1 MCAVALVVTATT
13 ACGGDLAVD
22 ELDAVLIER
31 AEPGPSGGSATD
43 LVPDDPDPADG
54 TAEDGDEGEGADGL
68 GDGSDV
74 AATDTADDDVG
85 DGEDGERAA
94 AAGSAESA
102 DEGKGAHPSTAAD
115 DHRDAV
121 AAGPTDAA
129 IARFVASTTRQAV
142 DSYHRVVD
150 VTGDG
155 IRDVAVGLV
164 TVDGDL
170 ELVLGRWDGDT
181 VGEAGRVAWEG
192 ATDVG
197 VIATRDVVGD
207 GRLELLL
214 PHRDRRHHGVLA
226 AVVSRDGRLTIP
238 GACPGAAPGRHALD
252 FGDGTRAVTLA
263 CDRKDHHGK
272 DGLVW
277 SDGVFLG
284 AAAVGSQARSG
295 HDG

>member
-1 MCAVALVVTATT
+1 MCAVALMVTATT

-22 ELDAVLIER
+22 ELDAVLIDR
-31 AEPGPSGGSATD
+31 AEQAPSAGASAD

-54 TAEDGDEGEGADGL
+54 VEDDADEEEVADPDDGSDDVTDAAEDDGQAAAAGAAEGADG
-68 GDGSDV
+68 GD
-74 AATDTADDDVG
+74 
-85 DGEDGERAA
+85 
-94 AAGSAESA
+94 
-102 DEGKGAHPSTAAD
+102 GAHPSTAVE
-115 DHRDAV
+115 DHRDVV

-155 IRDVAVGLV
+155 IHDVAVGIV

-170 ELVLGRWDGDT
+170 TLVLGRWDGDA
-181 VGEAGRVAWEG
+181 VSEAGRVAWEG

-214 PHRDRRHHGVLA
+214 PYRDRRHHGVLA
-226 AVVSRDGRLTIP
+226 AVVSRDGRLSIP
-238 GACPGAAPGRHALD
+238 GACPQAAPGRHALD

-263 CDRKDHHGK
+263 CDRQDHHGK

-284 AAAVGSQARSG
+284 AAAVGSHARSG